1 MIQAF
6 RGDSG
11 VTTEFSGAA
20 EIDEGD
26 CLTRIS
32 RVPGC
37 CRSAKAR
44 DFIRLEPQR
53 PSSGRQQ
60 GHIRSKKTVDA
71 RCQWHPAWLYKV
83 SRLTVYRYDSAKTYP
98 GRVNVLRRAMVTAL
112 LDRLHAVCSSRS
124 CRQESSM
131 RFCKFL
137 LVGCLSLVS
146 LVCHAETVKGLYQV
160 REPVN
165 GQSPEEREQATIRAL
180 DTLVLRLTGD
190 PKAAQSPGLAAIRK
204 DPQQIISQYGFEAGP
219 PEVLKVDFDP
229 GTTEQALRRAG
240 LAMWGANRPSIL
252 GWWLN
257 DSTEGSSLVGDGQA
271 SAVPLRRAAQHRGL
285 PLRLP
290 LADLNEQIVAT
301 APNLEGTDP
310 APLQAASER
319 YNADALLAVHAK
331 EEGGQWQA
339 KWQLWLGDKK
349 EAGSVQ
355 GADQAAVADAVM
367 LAVNERLAPRFV
379 AKPGASSAQLLE
391 VQGMNLEHYASLGRL
406 LEPFG
411 GRVQSV
417 DGDRIVYRVNG
428 STDQLRAQLSLA
440 RLQETPAGQP
450 PATPDQPAAP
460 GAAPAPAPAPTPQ
473 LRFRW

>member
-1 MIQAF
+1 
-6 RGDSG
+6 
-11 VTTEFSGAA
+11 
-20 EIDEGD
+20 
-26 CLTRIS
+26 
-32 RVPGC
+32 
-37 CRSAKAR
+37 
-44 DFIRLEPQR
+44 
-53 PSSGRQQ
+53 
-60 GHIRSKKTVDA
+60 
-71 RCQWHPAWLYKV
+71 
-83 SRLTVYRYDSAKTYP
+83 
-98 GRVNVLRRAMVTAL
+98 
-112 LDRLHAVCSSRS
+112 
-124 CRQESSM
+124 M

-137 LVGCLSLVS
+137 LVSCLSVVS
-146 LVCHAETVKGLYQV
+146 LASHAETVKGLYQV

-165 GQSPEEREQATIRAL
+165 GQSPEERDQATQRAL

-204 DPQQIISQYGFEAGP
+204 DPQQIISQYGFDAGP

-271 SAVPLRRAAQHRGL
+271 SAAPLRRAAQHRGL

-301 APNLEGTDP
+301 APNLEGADP
-310 APLQAASER
+310 APLHAASER

-379 AKPGASSAQLLE
+379 AKPGASSEQLLE

-417 DGDRIVYRVNG
+417 EGDRILYRVNG
-428 STDQLRAQLSLA
+428 SVDQLRAQLSLA
-440 RLQETPAGQP
+440 RLQEAPAGQ
-450 PATPDQPAAP
+450 
-460 GAAPAPAPAPTPQ
+460 APAPVAPVQPVTGGAVPVAAPAPTPQ
-473 LRFRW
+473 LRYRW

>member
-1 MIQAF
+1 
-6 RGDSG
+6 
-11 VTTEFSGAA
+11 
-20 EIDEGD
+20 
-26 CLTRIS
+26 
-32 RVPGC
+32 
-37 CRSAKAR
+37 
-44 DFIRLEPQR
+44 
-53 PSSGRQQ
+53 
-60 GHIRSKKTVDA
+60 
-71 RCQWHPAWLYKV
+71 
-83 SRLTVYRYDSAKTYP
+83 
-98 GRVNVLRRAMVTAL
+98 
-112 LDRLHAVCSSRS
+112 
-124 CRQESSM
+124 M

-137 LVGCLSLVS
+137 LVSCLSVVSLVS
-146 LVCHAETVKGLYQV
+146 QAETVKGLYQV

-165 GQSPEEREQATIRAL
+165 GQSPEEREQATQRAL

-190 PKAAQSPGLAAIRK
+190 PKAAQNPGLAAIRK
-204 DPQQIISQYGFEAGP
+204 EPQQIISQYGFEAGP

-271 SAVPLRRAAQHRGL
+271 SAAPLRRAAQHRGL

-301 APNLEGTDP
+301 APNLEGADP
-310 APLQAASER
+310 APLLAASER

-428 STDQLRAQLSLA
+428 SVEQLRAQLSLA
-440 RLQETPAGQP
+440 RLQEAPAAQAPTPAVP
-450 PATPDQPAAP
+450 VQPAAG
-460 GAAPAPAPAPTPQ
+460 GAVPTPAPAPAPTPQ